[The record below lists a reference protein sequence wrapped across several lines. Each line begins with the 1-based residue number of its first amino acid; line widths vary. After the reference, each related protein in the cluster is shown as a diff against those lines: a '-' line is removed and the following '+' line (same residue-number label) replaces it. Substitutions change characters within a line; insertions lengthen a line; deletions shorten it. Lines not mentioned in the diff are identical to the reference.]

1 MSEKNDHKNIDQKL
15 DRRDFVAGAAGL
27 AAAAVGISEAQAG
40 GHSVK
45 PMELSAEDKAVK
57 LVTEGTVI
65 LITGASRGLGLEFT
79 RQYSAR
85 GAKVIATARK
95 PEKADELNM
104 LAADNDNISIEQ
116 LDVTD
121 HARIDALA
129 AQYKDQP
136 IDVLLNNAGIGGGIE
151 NQLWG
156 KMNYDTFDLVMAVNV
171 KGPVKICEAF
181 RKNVEASDLKKMI
194 SVSSSQ
200 GSIASV
206 TMPMLYWYRSS
217 KSALN
222 MNMVNLAL
230 QLKRKKII
238 VGMVTPG
245 ATATDFI
252 PEPFRKAI
260 KGIQTPEQATKDMI
274 RNIDRFTLANS
285 GTFFDYTGDIVPW

>member
-1 MSEKNDHKNIDQKL
+1 MSEKKHTKKNNQQL
-15 DRRDFVAGAAGL
+15 DRRDFVTGAAGL

-40 GHSVK
+40 GHLAK
-45 PMELSAEDKAVK
+45 PADISPEDKVARP
-57 LVTEGTVI
+57 VTEGTVM
-65 LITGASRGLGLEFT
+65 LITGSNRGLGLEFT

-85 GAKVIATARK
+85 GAKIIATARK
-95 PEKADELNM
+95 PEKADELNA
-104 LAADNDNISIEQ
+104 LAADNDNITVEQ

-121 HARIDALA
+121 HARIDELA
-129 AQYKDQP
+129 AQYVEQP

-151 NQLWG
+151 NQMWG
-156 KMNYDTFDLVMAVNV
+156 KMNFDTFDLVMAVNV
-171 KGPVKICEAF
+171 KGPMKICEAF

-194 SVSSSQ
+194 TVSSSQ

-206 TMPMLYWYRSS
+206 NMPMLYWYRSS

-238 VGMVTPG
+238 VGLVTPG

-260 KGIQTPEQATKDMI
+260 KGIQTPEAATADMI
-274 RNIDRFTLANS
+274 RNIDRFTVANS